1 MNPPREGDRPDQSLE
16 ARDRRLFNRI
26 AQSYVR
32 KDLVRASRVARR
44 QRVLATIRSVPLPK
58 DARILEVGC
67 GAGFG
72 AEYLRGR
79 YGHYVGIDYA
89 DNLINFASSEN
100 RQENAEFLATN
111 ARDFHPAESFDL
123 IFMVGVL
130 HHMTDRRGILQHLR
144 GLLRPS
150 GWLAVNEPQPANP
163 LISWARRVRTRW
175 DDGFSAEQEELRK
188 GELVEDFL
196 SVGFT
201 SVRTRG
207 QGLLSTPFAE
217 VILRP
222 GVITTPL
229 AYASVSFDVCA
240 EATAPGLVSRISW
253 NIIAAAQR

>member
-1 MNPPREGDRPDQSLE
+1 MSPSEESGRMDQSLE
-16 ARDRRLFNRI
+16 ARDRELFNRI

-32 KDLVRASRVARR
+32 KDLARASRVARR

-79 YGHYVGIDYA
+79 YGQYVGIDYA
-89 DNLINFASSEN
+89 DNLIAFASSEN
-100 RQENAEFLATN
+100 KQENTEFVATN
-111 ARDFHPAESFDL
+111 ARDFHPSESFDL

-130 HHMTDRRGILQHLR
+130 HHMSDRRGILQHLS
-144 GLLRPS
+144 GLLRPG

-163 LISWARRVRTRW
+163 LISWARRMRARW
-175 DDGFSAEQEELRK
+175 DDGYSSEQEELWKR
-188 GELVEDFL
+188 ELVEDFL
-196 SVGFT
+196 SAGFT

-217 VILRP
+217 VMLRP
-222 GVITTPL
+222 GVIATPL
-229 AYASVSFDVCA
+229 AYASVGFDVCA